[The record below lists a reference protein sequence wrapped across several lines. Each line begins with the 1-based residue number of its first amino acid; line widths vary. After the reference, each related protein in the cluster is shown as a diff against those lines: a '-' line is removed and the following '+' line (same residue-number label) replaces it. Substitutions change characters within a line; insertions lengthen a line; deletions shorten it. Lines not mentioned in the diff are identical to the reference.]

1 MADIDN
7 TTDFNVNSTD
17 LSDNFNTIKTL
28 LNSIRAQGILNTS
41 DVDKLLSGINE
52 KLEKLNT
59 DEDIDMIKIFLSELK
74 QNFEERHGVIISKF
88 SAIESLFSNLLKNS
102 NDLPKSSDVKEMFD
116 IVATNLSVFS
126 REVVSQKDALKDIE
140 LKIDSIR
147 SDDSDKKDIIKNI
160 TLLKP
165 DLERLNNG
173 FDTIV
178 LSLNDNFKTIV
189 KTITTI
195 DKTEYLDKFSDTL
208 SNIEM
213 SSNTVLSALQMLD
226 RKAEQV
232 DERLQN
238 LSTKEDINA
247 ASQKLYELSAQSLE
261 ISGSVNNLAEKYVR
275 VENLADKV
283 DASVNIIANLKSMLT
298 EHDDKNTKL
307 VLDDLNT
314 LSEEVKKITSDT
326 KFEEFKSSLESVLN
340 NISENSSILDK
351 NLTNSMSDIEN
362 IISLIKALDLNANF
376 QSILTSVANTEA
388 NIKSYID
395 NTSSKQVSLNE
406 ANITRVLNDIATSAD
421 SLNNRLSQTQSEMS
435 VLYEKNFGSVF
446 ESISDLKNVVSQIDD
461 NAISANNAIFSNI
474 SDRLSAFEN
483 MLKVSLENQERSV
496 TDSSAKLVDHIED
509 IKNLSGS
516 LDYKMDSSV
525 LEVGNVKREFEDLKS
540 AVNSVLALDFVSV
553 VKDLRADLYASKQD
567 MANSFEGS
575 RDELSERISKDL
587 YSKYELLIS
596 KLDSVE
602 DEFKKAQVDAL
613 SEFKPLLDNISSS
626 IVDVLSY
633 VSEIKNNN
641 TDEFDSK
648 LNDISSTI
656 KETNMNYV
664 ESVRDIVDVIR
675 IQVDNN
681 LKNIEEDSVRNI
693 NSLKETINSAVTN
706 IKSSVDEIIKSN
718 EDNYSE
724 FKNVASTNAE
734 NIIGK
739 LDSVIKNNEDNYSEF
754 KNVALTNAETIVGKI
769 DGVIRNN
776 EENLSEFRNVATTN
790 AKNITDKI
798 DSVIKNNEEN
808 LSEFKNV
815 ASTNAEMIKTA
826 ISTSS
831 GSVTDAVAATE
842 TAIKNDLKY
851 SYSKLLEI
859 QDAYN
864 ELKDLLGVN
873 QVNSADKLEGVITAT
888 FGIRDEFESKMS
900 TLKMAIL
907 DKMTEFKQDFVND
920 NQNKTGEIRVAV
932 EKLNNLNSDEIKAFL
947 NDLKEQIGEL
957 SSDVSEKRATALA
970 TILDNFAGLKE
981 FASALNDKYSVD
993 LTQKVNE
1000 LIEDFGSVKA
1010 ILNKVDDNVDS
1021 DMTRQLSII
1030 ESNFETLVSQIT
1042 ILFEKADSNLSEK
1055 INDEFY
1061 DISEKMQSIVTE
1073 KLEGYKY
1080 IIETTFD
1087 DLQKKAEVQTEYL
1100 QDRIVNLN
1108 SVLKSIWEEQG
1119 KENIKE
1125 IDRIADRLRDVIQS
1139 NINSAE
1145 IDYTSLKER
1154 ISDFVGEVAQNNK
1167 DLTENVKSQ
1176 IDDITK
1182 YLDSVLELQT
1192 QEISAKNDGVTL
1204 AITSACEDIE
1214 ALKIIANDSKVILD
1228 NIDVSIDQ
1236 KIGSLKGLITEL
1248 STNELST
1255 VEAYIDSLKEQ
1266 IDLQAQI
1273 INTGK
1278 DTITEA
1284 LKKELKIISG
1294 DIEKETD
1301 AVIAELLEQFNAV
1314 RQSQQDDV
1322 INISNRVEEVIASK
1336 LYDSIDDLKGYL
1348 DLKAN
1353 DNTISLKLDN
1363 LSGEISKELSDLSN
1377 NVSQMLDCGV
1387 FNSAMSDFRLA
1398 NEIMVNAAADKI
1410 NERIESFISE
1420 NIKTIGGIL
1429 VEDTKKIE
1437 DKLALFDKKFTD
1449 TVVDKYEEI
1458 KLISNKYNSAFGE
1471 IQGYLNDLSAEF
1483 QGTKDDIA
1491 AKVDQLSCVIKDS
1504 VESTNSEIA
1513 KLSDAFNSLR
1523 SQISSKS
1530 FDEAFQSSINKQ
1542 IAGIE
1547 NLINEQFGYIEDISE
1562 ICTTSLPD
1570 ISELSALVKGTMSDS
1585 VKRLADK
1592 IDSQDIEGT
1601 ILNELKQL
1609 KSELITQFLNIFNQ
1623 ISFASEQEEII
1634 DFIQEKHDELIGVL
1648 SNIVS
1653 STDKIN
1659 IIKSDIA
1666 HLNEKINSIISSEG
1680 DIDYIY
1686 SLQDL
1691 ESDIA
1696 NLRLALNEM
1705 KEYAESHEF
1714 SVLVDSTNNIYKL
1727 VESIKTDLPS
1737 KEDYKVMAD
1746 DIVSISTRT
1755 NKLLLSSDESYKML
1769 QDNLQDFKLV
1779 MSDLDERTRNFAKE
1793 SGMDK
1798 VNAKLSALNEMVQN
1812 GSKTTQ
1818 VFNQVFEYLAEWVDD
1833 ASVQINTIADKV
1845 ESLDEIGQ
1853 IKDILI
1859 DLKNGSEE
1867 NASDAEIAEAISS
1880 VFEKQN
1886 KKMSSIETKL
1896 DKLIVSD
1903 TIKNSNSEA
1912 SAIEKTLNKFLL
1924 AMDEKFT
1931 AQQDK
1936 INALET
1942 ALENVMNMLD
1952 EKDTAQLT
1960 KKVGGM
1966 DRQIA
1971 KLNKSIEKIA
1981 SHVVEK

>member
-17 LSDNFNTIKTL
+17 LNDNFNTIKTL

-59 DEDIDMIKIFLSELK
+59 DEDIDTIKVFLSELK

-88 SAIESLFSNLLKNS
+88 SAIESLFSNLLRNS

-140 LKIDSIR
+140 LKIDSMR

-226 RKAEQV
+226 KKAEQV

-247 ASQKLYELSAQSLE
+247 AAQKLYEISAQSQEL
-261 ISGSVNNLAEKYVR
+261 SSTVNNLAEKYVR

-298 EHDDKNTKL
+298 EHDDENTKL
-307 VLDDLNT
+307 VLDDLNK
-314 LSEEVKKITSDT
+314 LSEEIKKITSDT

-351 NLTNSMSDIEN
+351 NLKNSMSDIED

-376 QSILTSVANTEA
+376 QSILSSVTNTEA
-388 NIKSYID
+388 SIKSYID
-395 NTSSKQVSLNE
+395 STSSKQASLNE

-421 SLNNRLSQTQSEMS
+421 SLNNRLTQTQSEMS
-435 VLYEKNFGSVF
+435 VLYEKNFDSVF
-446 ESISDLKNVVSQIDD
+446 ESITDLKNVVAQIDD

-525 LEVGNVKREFEDLKS
+525 LEVGNVKREFEELKS
-540 AVNSVLALDFVSV
+540 SINSVLALDFVNV
-553 VKDLRADLYASKQD
+553 VKDFRADLYASKQD
-567 MANSFEGS
+567 MSNSFEGS
-575 RDELSERISKDL
+575 RDELSDRFSKDL

-613 SEFKPLLDNISSS
+613 SEFKPLLDGISSS
-626 IVDVLSY
+626 IVDILSY

-641 TDEFDSK
+641 TDELDSK

-656 KETNMNYV
+656 KDINMGYV

-693 NSLKETINSAVTN
+693 NGLKDTINDAVTDV
-706 IKSSVDEIIKSN
+706 KGSVDKIIKNN
-718 EDNYSE
+718 EENYSE
-724 FKNVASTNAE
+724 FKNIASQ
-734 NIIGK
+734 
-739 LDSVIKNNEDNYSEF
+739 
-754 KNVALTNAETIVGKI
+754 NAETLK
-769 DGVIRNN
+769 
-776 EENLSEFRNVATTN
+776 S
-790 AKNITDKI
+790 
-798 DSVIKNNEEN
+798 
-808 LSEFKNV
+808 
-815 ASTNAEMIKTA
+815 A
-826 ISTSS
+826 ISTSAA
-831 GSVTDAVAATE
+831 SVTDAVAATE
-842 TAIKNDLKY
+842 DAIKSDLKY

-864 ELKDLLGVN
+864 EIKDLLGAN
-873 QVNSADKLEGVITAT
+873 QVNSTDKLEGVITAT

-907 DKMTEFKQDFVND
+907 DKITEFKQDFVND
-920 NQNKTGEIRVAV
+920 NQNKTSEIKVAV
-932 EKLNNLNSDEIKAFL
+932 EKLNNLNSDEIKSIL

-957 SSDVSEKRATALA
+957 SSDTAEKRTAALA
-970 TILDNFAGLKE
+970 TILDNFVGLKE
-981 FASALNDKYSVD
+981 FASALNDKNSVD

-1042 ILFEKADSNLSEK
+1042 ILFEKADNNLSEK

-1087 DLQKKAEVQTEYL
+1087 NLQKKAEVQTEYL

-1139 NINSAE
+1139 NVNAAE

-1154 ISDFVGEVAQNNK
+1154 ISDFVVEVAQNNK

-1182 YLDSVLELQT
+1182 YLDSVIEIQT
-1192 QEISAKNDGVTL
+1192 QEISAKSDNL
-1204 AITSACEDIE
+1204 E
-1214 ALKIIANDSKVILD
+1214 KIIDSANVNIAVLKDIANSSKTVLDS
-1228 NIDVSIDQ
+1228 IDAAVDQ
-1236 KIGSLKGLITEL
+1236 KINTLSGLITEL
-1248 STNELST
+1248 STNELSA
-1255 VEAYIDSLKEQ
+1255 VETFVGSLKEQ
-1266 IDLQAQI
+1266 VDLQAQI
-1273 INTGK
+1273 INTSK
-1278 DTITEA
+1278 NTITET
-1284 LKKELKIISG
+1284 LERELKVVTG
-1294 DIEKETD
+1294 EIEKETD
-1301 AVIAELLEQFNAV
+1301 AVIAELLDQFNAI

-1322 INISNRVEEVIASK
+1322 INISNSVEEVIASK
-1336 LYDSIDDLKGYL
+1336 LYDSIEDLKGYF
-1348 DLKAN
+1348 DLKTN
-1353 DNTISLKLDN
+1353 ESDISLKLDN
-1363 LSGEISKELSDLSN
+1363 ISADINKELSDLSD
-1377 NVSQMLDCGV
+1377 NVSKMLDGGV

-1398 NEIMVNAAADKI
+1398 NEIMVNAAIDRI

-1420 NIKTIGGIL
+1420 NIKTIGGVL

-1458 KLISNKYNSAFGE
+1458 KVISNKYNFTFSE

-1483 QGTKDDIA
+1483 QSTKDDIA
-1491 AKVDQLSCVIKDS
+1491 AEIEQLSCIIKDS
-1504 VESTNSEIA
+1504 AESTNSEIA
-1513 KLSDAFNSLR
+1513 KLSDAFNSLK

-1547 NLINEQFGYIEDISE
+1547 NLINEQFGYIEDISD

-1570 ISELSALVKGTMSDS
+1570 ISELSALVKGTMADS

-1592 IDSQDIEGT
+1592 IDSQDVEGT

-1609 KSELITQFLNIFNQ
+1609 KSELITQILNVFNQ

-1634 DFIQEKHDELIGVL
+1634 DFIQEKHDELIDVL

-1727 VESIKTDLPS
+1727 VESIKSDLPT
-1737 KEDYKVMAD
+1737 KDDYKVMAD
-1746 DIVSISTRT
+1746 DIVSISART

-1798 VNAKLSALNEMVQN
+1798 VNAKLNALNEMVQN

-1867 NASDAEIAEAISS
+1867 NATDAEIADAISF

-1903 TIKNSNSEA
+1903 TIKNSNSES
-1912 SAIEKTLNKFLL
+1912 SAIEKTLNKFLV

-1936 INALET
+1936 INALES
-1942 ALENVMNMLD
+1942 ALDSVMNMLD

-1981 SHVVEK
+1981 SHVIEK